1 MKSGITPS
9 KGYPVLTRMTKLN
22 IVAHYFS
29 IYSNTQFQVQK
40 SHKIIVNINIQ
51 TIKMLHT
58 ITSNEASN
66 SNKAGLLHHSIEA
79 SYLVAATFA
88 LQVLI
93 PINVPDKIKNAK

>member
-1 MKSGITPS
+1 
-9 KGYPVLTRMTKLN
+9 
-22 IVAHYFS
+22 
-29 IYSNTQFQVQK
+29 
-40 SHKIIVNINIQ
+40 
-51 TIKMLHT
+51 MLHT
-58 ITSNEASN
+58 ITSNEVNN